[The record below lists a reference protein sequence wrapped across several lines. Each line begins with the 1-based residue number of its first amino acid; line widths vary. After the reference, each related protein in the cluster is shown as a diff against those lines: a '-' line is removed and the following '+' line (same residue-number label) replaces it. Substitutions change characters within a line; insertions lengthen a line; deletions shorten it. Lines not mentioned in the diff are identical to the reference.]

1 MLLVQMEH
9 YWALLLCCIM
19 SVHLLA
25 QDSTMLQATDIP
37 PLFEGCD
44 DPLIS
49 PEQRHACSTP
59 KLQAFIKTHLQYP
72 DSARVRGVEG
82 VVVVRFQVSEEGKI
96 TALELV
102 RNIGA
107 GCGQEALRVVRSMP
121 AFTPALRNGTPIATT
136 MTLPIRFKR
145 PVSTTT
151 TTSAATYQVEWG
163 ATYHS
168 SISKKQLQELARRFL
183 VVRDVY
189 GEEYEVQRIKMIV
202 QAPNKTIEM
211 EVRGGFFSAA
221 MRKAL
226 KRIRPHQRLTWTA
239 TIEHQHKPIEVTKT
253 WQITP

>member
-1 MLLVQMEH
+1 MSLVQIEH
-9 YWALLLCCIM
+9 YWGLLLCCLM
-19 SVHLLA
+19 SAHLLA
-25 QDSTMLQATDIP
+25 QDTTMLQATDIP

-44 DPLIS
+44 DLLIS
-49 PEQRHACSTP
+49 PEQRQACSTP
-59 KLQAFIKTHLQYP
+59 KLQAFIKTNLQYP
-72 DSARVRGVEG
+72 DSARIRGIEG

-107 GCGQEALRVVRSMP
+107 GCGQEALRVIRSMP

-145 PVSTTT
+145 PVSTPTT
-151 TTSAATYQVEWG
+151 ADAVTYRVEWG
-163 ATYHS
+163 TAYHS

-189 GEEYEVQRIKMIV
+189 GEEYEVQRIEMIV
-202 QAPNKTIEM
+202 QTPNKRIEL
-211 EVRGGFFSAA
+211 EVRGGFFSPA
-221 MRKAL
+221 MRKTL
-226 KRIRPHQRLTWTA
+226 KRIRPHQRLTWIA

-253 WQITP
+253 WQIIP